1 MSTFALFQL
10 LLLGLI
16 VASGPLAYVW
26 ARRGI
31 GNGTNSGGA
40 SQSDAAAL
48 RGAAARQRKLVWVI
62 VFFTFDLILF
72 GAFTRLTDSG
82 LGCPDWPGCYGT
94 SNPLAAHAAIKAAET
109 AMPTGPVTMTKA
121 WIEMIHRYLAM
132 GVGVLLIALVAVSWR
147 NWLDQRK
154 DPAHAPWPALALLAL
169 VCVQGAFG
177 AWTVTLKLMP
187 LIVTIHLLL
196 AVTLLCALGTLGAH
210 LSAAPAGSAVNPAV
224 TPGPRTLVTFALIA
238 VFIQIALGGWVSTN
252 YAVLACPDFPLC
264 HGEVLPSRADFASGF
279 ELLRPLGVR
288 ADGALLPYEA
298 LVAIHWT
305 HRAFALVV
313 SAAVLWAAALVLQRA
328 SADARAALY
337 ARWLIA
343 LLGLQILTGVSNV
356 IFSWPLFIAVVH
368 NGGAAALAFVLAMLR
383 TRFAPPTVPRFAPA
397 QAALS

>member
-26 ARRGI
+26 ARRDSGS
-31 GNGTNSGGA
+31 NSGAG
-40 SQSDAAAL
+40 QSDAAPL

-109 AMPTGPVTMTKA
+109 AMPTGPVTVTKA

-196 AVTLLCALGTLGAH
+196 AVTLLCALGTLGTN
-210 LSAAPAGSAVNPAV
+210 LSASPAVPAVNPAV
-224 TPGPRTLVTFALIA
+224 TPGPRALVTFALIA

-328 SADARAALY
+328 SADAQATRY

-343 LLGLQILTGVSNV
+343 LLALQILTGVSNV
-356 IFSWPLFIAVVH
+356 VFSWPLFVAVVH

-383 TRFAPPTVPRFAPA
+383 TRFAPHAAPRYAPA
-397 QAALS
+397 QAVLS

>member
-1 MSTFALFQL
+1 MSLFAFLQL
-10 LLLGLI
+10 LSLGLI

-26 ARRGI
+26 ARRG
-31 GNGTNSGGA
+31 SGAG
-40 SQSDAAAL
+40 QSNPAAL

-82 LGCPDWPGCYGT
+82 LGCPDWPGCYGS

-109 AMPTGPVTMTKA
+109 AMPTGPVTVTKA
-121 WIEMIHRYLAM
+121 WIEMTHRYLAM
-132 GVGVLLIALVAVSWR
+132 GVGVLIIALVAVSWR
-147 NWLDQRK
+147 NWLDHRK
-154 DPAHAPWPALALLAL
+154 DPAHAPWPTLALLVL

-210 LSAAPAGSAVNPAV
+210 LSAAPAVPAMTPDV
-224 TPGPRTLVTFALIA
+224 TSGPRTVVTFALTA

-313 SAAVLWAAALVLQRA
+313 SAAVLWAAVLVLRRA
-328 SADARAALY
+328 AADAQAARF
-337 ARWLIA
+337 ARWLIM
-343 LLGLQILTGVSNV
+343 LLVLQVLTGISNV
-356 IFSWPLFIAVVH
+356 VFNWPLFVAVVH

-383 TRFAPPTVPRFAPA
+383 MRFAPHEALRYGPRQPV
-397 QAALS
+397 LS

>member
-1 MSTFALFQL
+1 
-10 LLLGLI
+10 
-16 VASGPLAYVW
+16 
-26 ARRGI
+26 
-31 GNGTNSGGA
+31 
-40 SQSDAAAL
+40 
-48 RGAAARQRKLVWVI
+48 
-62 VFFTFDLILF
+62 
-72 GAFTRLTDSG
+72 
-82 LGCPDWPGCYGT
+82 
-94 SNPLAAHAAIKAAET
+94 
-109 AMPTGPVTMTKA
+109 MTKA

-196 AVTLLCALGTLGAH
+196 AVTLLCALGTLGTN
-210 LSAAPAGSAVNPAV
+210 LSASPAVPAVNPAV
-224 TPGPRTLVTFALIA
+224 TPGPRALVTFALIA

-328 SADARAALY
+328 SADAQATRY

-343 LLGLQILTGVSNV
+343 LLALQILTGVSNV
-356 IFSWPLFIAVVH
+356 VFSWPLFVAVVH

-383 TRFAPPTVPRFAPA
+383 TRFAPHAAPRYAPA
-397 QAALS
+397 QAVLS

>member
-26 ARRGI
+26 ARRGS
-31 GNGTNSGGA
+31 GNNSGAG
-40 SQSDAAAL
+40 QGDAAAL
-48 RGAAARQRKLVWVI
+48 CGAAARQRKLVWVI

-109 AMPTGPVTMTKA
+109 AMPTGPVTVTKA

-154 DPAHAPWPALALLAL
+154 DPAHAPWHALALLAL

-210 LSAAPAGSAVNPAV
+210 LSAAPAVPAVNLAV
-224 TPGPRTLVTFALIA
+224 TPGPRALVTFALIA
-238 VFIQIALGGWVSTN
+238 VFIQIALGGWVSSN

-288 ADGALLPYEA
+288 ADGVLLPYEA
-298 LVAIHWT
+298 LIAIHWT

-313 SAAVLWAAALVLQRA
+313 SAAVLWVAALVLQRA
-328 SADARAALY
+328 AADAQAIRY

-343 LLGLQILTGVSNV
+343 LLVLQVLTGVSNV
-356 IFSWPLFIAVVH
+356 VFSWPLFVAVVH
-368 NGGAAALAFVLAMLR
+368 NGGAAALAFVLALLR
-383 TRFAPPTVPRFAPA
+383 TRFAPQAAPRYAPA
-397 QAALS
+397 QAVLS

>member
-1 MSTFALFQL
+1 MSPFSFFQL
-10 LLLGLI
+10 LLLGLM

-26 ARRGI
+26 ARRR
-31 GNGTNSGGA
+31 SGAGL
-40 SQSDAAAL
+40 SDPAAWHS
-48 RGAAARQRKLVWVI
+48 AAARQRKLVWVI

-109 AMPTGPVTMTKA
+109 AMPTGPVTVTKA

-132 GVGVLLIALVAVSWR
+132 GVGVLIIALVAVSWR
-147 NWLDQRK
+147 NWIDHRK
-154 DPAHAPWPALALLAL
+154 DPAHAPWPALALLVL

-210 LSAAPAGSAVNPAV
+210 LFAAPAVPPV
-224 TPGPRTLVTFALIA
+224 VKPGPRTAVTFALAA

-264 HGEVLPSRADFASGF
+264 HGEMLPSRADFASGF

-298 LVAIHWT
+298 LIAIHWT

-313 SAAVLWAAALVLQRA
+313 SAAVLWAAVVVLRHA
-328 SADARAALY
+328 SADAQAARF

-343 LLGLQILTGVSNV
+343 LLVLQVLTGISNIV
-356 IFSWPLFIAVVH
+356 FSWPLLVAVVH

-383 TRFAPPTVPRFAPA
+383 MRFAPHE
-397 QAALS
+397 ALRYTSRQPVLS

>member
-1 MSTFALFQL
+1 MSTFALLQL

-26 ARRGI
+26 ARRG
-31 GNGTNSGGA
+31 GGA
-40 SQSDAAAL
+40 DKNGASAGAVAGVST
-48 RGAAARQRKLVWVI
+48 AAARQRKLVWVI

-72 GAFTRLTDSG
+72 GAFTRLTGSG

-109 AMPTGPVTMTKA
+109 AMPTGPVTVTKA

-132 GVGVLLIALVAVSWR
+132 GVGVLIVALLAVSWR
-147 NWLDQRK
+147 HWLDQRK

-187 LIVTIHLLL
+187 LIVTTHLLL
-196 AVTLLCALGTLGAH
+196 AVTLLCSLGTLGAH
-210 LSAAPAGSAVNPAV
+210 LAPAPAAAAGMK
-224 TPGPRTLVTFALIA
+224 PGPRTLVTGALIA

-264 HGEVLPSRADFASGF
+264 HGEMLPSRADFASGF

-298 LVAIHWT
+298 LIAIHWT

-313 SAAVLWAAALVLQRA
+313 CAAVLWAAALVLQQA
-328 SADARAALY
+328 SADAQAARY

-343 LLGLQILTGVSNV
+343 LLALQVLTGISNV
-356 IFSWPLFIAVVH
+356 VFSWPLFVAVVH

-383 TRFAPPTVPRFAPA
+383 TRFAPRFATPAAVRPAPA
-397 QAALS
+397 QAVLS